1 MWKLNSK
8 TGRRLAM
15 FTATSGAALAV
26 AGFLGV
32 APSAAATTHPTV
44 SASCVAQYQ
53 DYPSV
58 GVTTI
63 SWTSAPVGA
72 EVKVVGYVTEFRD
85 APTPTGSVLLPGL
98 PLTNADLKVY
108 RIYLVDTA
116 GTAVAGPTGLVL
128 CTSPTSTTT
137 SPTSTTTSPTSTTTS
152 PTSTTTSPTSTTSS
166 SSTSTS
172 PTTTRPTTT
181 RPTGAGY
188 DQGGDVE
195 SRGPNMV
202 LVGVGGVLLL
212 LALAVRQPRLVISRG
227 KYQD

>member
-137 SPTSTTTSPTSTTTS
+137 SPTSTTTSPTSTT
-152 PTSTTTSPTSTTSS
+152 SS

-212 LALAVRQPRLVISRG
+212 LALAVRQPRLVLSLIHISEPTRP
-227 KYQD
+227 Y

>member
-137 SPTSTTTSPTSTTTS
+137 SPTSTTTSPTSTT
-152 PTSTTTSPTSTTSS
+152 SS